1 MKTILIYICAWLGM
15 VVLAIANGIMRNN
28 TYGHSMS
35 ALAAHQLST
44 IILILLFGI
53 YVFILTGQFRIQSA
67 AEAFVIGGSWLLMT
81 VIFEFIF
88 GHYVA
93 GHSWGRLLQDYNIL
107 NGRIWVLILIW
118 TFIAPYVFYRLRF

>member
-1 MKTILIYICAWLGM
+1 MRLVGNGGPCM
-15 VVLAIANGIMRNN
+15 PIANGIMRNN

>member
-1 MKTILIYICAWLGM
+1 M
-15 VVLAIANGIMRNN
+15 VVLAIANGILRNH

-35 ALAAHQLST
+35 ELAAHQVST
-44 IILILLFGI
+44 IILTLLIGI

-67 AEAFVIGGSWLLMT
+67 AEAFAIGGSWLLMT

-88 GHYVA
+88 GHYLA
-93 GHSWGRLLQDYNIL
+93 GHSWGKLLQDYNIL
-107 NGRIWVLILIW
+107 NGRIWVFILIW